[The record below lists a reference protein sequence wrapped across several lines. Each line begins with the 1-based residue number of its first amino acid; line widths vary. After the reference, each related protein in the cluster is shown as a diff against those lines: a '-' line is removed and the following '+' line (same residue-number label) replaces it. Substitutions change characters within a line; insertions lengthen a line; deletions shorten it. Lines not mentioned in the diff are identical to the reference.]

1 MRRESDFQE
10 STMHYLLIY
19 QLADDYLQ
27 RRQEF
32 RAAHLELAWKA
43 KETLGLVLAG
53 PLAEPADQAILMFEC
68 DSPDS
73 VEYFAKA
80 DPYVEHGLVK
90 SWRVRQWNT
99 VVGDDAT
106 TPMRVA

>member
-1 MRRESDFQE
+1 
-10 STMHYLLIY
+10 MHYLLIY
-19 QLADDYLQ
+19 DLADDYLQ
-27 RRQEF
+27 RRPDF

-53 PLAEPADQAILMFEC
+53 ALSEPTDQAMLLFEC
-68 DSPDS
+68 DSPDR
-73 VEYFAKA
+73 VEFFTKA
-80 DPYVEHGLVK
+80 DPYVKNGLVK

-99 VVGDDAT
+99 VVGDDAA